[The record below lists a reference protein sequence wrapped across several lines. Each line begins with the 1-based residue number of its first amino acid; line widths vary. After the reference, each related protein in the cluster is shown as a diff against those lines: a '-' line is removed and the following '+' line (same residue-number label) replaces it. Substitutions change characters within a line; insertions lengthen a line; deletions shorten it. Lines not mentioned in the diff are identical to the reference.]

1 MSEGPFPGVLCCVP
15 VPAHAWLWL
24 CAVMCMCLCA
34 PGRAGGGEL
43 NLTCPSIWLPW
54 GGEPHL
60 RGWWVAALP
69 TSPVSEVPG
78 LKGKTSLG

>member
-34 PGRAGGGEL
+34 PGRAGGGGAK
-43 NLTCPSIWLPW
+43 PDLPF
-54 GGEPHL
+54 HL
-60 RGWWVAALP
+60 APLGRG
-69 TSPVSEVPG
+69 TSPEGVVG
-78 LKGKTSLG
+78 GCTANVACF